1 MVGKRDRRRLSTAE
15 AAARLGVKPATLYAY
30 VSRGLLGRE
39 RSPDGRTSTFDPAEI
54 DRLAR
59 PGRARRGR
67 RPASD
72 LVVPSALTAIDQGL
86 PWYRGVA
93 VTDLAATRTFEEV
106 AEWLWTGQ
114 LPESPAGPGQVARRA
129 GEAPLEGAGEPW
141 RAGEAALDAG
151 RRAQAALPAT
161 ALPLERIRVIAAALA
176 AGDELRLELH
186 PAAVTAAGRSLIAGL
201 VDCLPRPGL
210 PPGGAALAEPP
221 APGAGPIAA
230 RLWAGLSPLDPEPGL
245 VGVLDT
251 ALVLL
256 ADHELAAS
264 TVAARVAASVRADP
278 YAVASAGLATVSGTL
293 HGGASLG
300 IEALLDEIDRPE
312 RAATVVGARLRRGER
327 LRGFGHRLYPDGD
340 PRAGFLLTRLRATAA
355 GSPRMQVVDAL
366 LEATRR
372 GLPEPNVDLALAAL
386 AHVTRM
392 TRGAGE
398 AIFAIARTAGWIA
411 HALEEYARN
420 TPIRPR
426 AVYTGPAPGS

>member
-1 MVGKRDRRRLSTAE
+1 MSDGQRLTTAE

-39 RSPDGRTSTFDPAEI
+39 RAPDGRTSTFDPAEI

-67 RPASD
+67 RPATD
-72 LVVPSALTAIDQGL
+72 LVVPSALTAIDHGL
-86 PWYRGVA
+86 PWYRGLA
-93 VTDLAATRTFEEV
+93 VTDLAGSRTFEEV

-114 LPESPAGPGQVARRA
+114 LPAGGAAPPAGPGGPV
-129 GEAPLEGAGEPW
+129 PW
-141 RAGEAALDAG
+141 RAGEAAVAAG
-151 RRAQAALPAT
+151 RQAQAALPET

-176 AGDELRLELH
+176 AGDDLRLELR

-201 VDCLPRPGL
+201 VDCFPDAAPL
-210 PPGGAALAEPP
+210 GGRAAL
-221 APGAGPIAA
+221 GDGSIAV
-230 RLWAGLSPLDPEPGL
+230 RLWRRLSVLDPDPGL
-245 VGVLDT
+245 VDVLDA

-278 YAVASAGLATVSGTL
+278 YAVVSAGLATVSGTL

-312 RAATVVGARLRRGER
+312 QAAAVVGARLRRGER

-340 PRAGFLLTRLRATAA
+340 PRARFLLTRLRVTAA
-355 GSPRMQVVDAL
+355 GSPRMEAVDAV
-366 LEATRR
+366 LEATTRR
-372 GLPEPNVDLALAAL
+372 GLPDPNVDLALAAL
-386 AHVTRM
+386 AHVTSM
-392 TRGAGE
+392 THGAAE

-411 HALEEYARN
+411 HALEEYDRN

-426 AVYTGPAPGS
+426 AVYTGPRVGT

>member
-1 MVGKRDRRRLSTAE
+1 MSGGRGERRLTTAE
-15 AAARLGVKPATLYAY
+15 AAERLGVKPATLYAY

-39 RSPDGRTSTFDPAEI
+39 RAADGRTSTFDPAEI

-67 RPASD
+67 RPAAE
-72 LVVPSALTAIDQGL
+72 LVMRSSLTAIAEGV
-86 PWYRGVA
+86 PWYRGLA
-93 VTDLAATRTFEEV
+93 VPDLAATRTFEEV
-106 AEWLWTGQ
+106 ATWLWTDQFPDPPSSG
-114 LPESPAGPGQVARRA
+114 AAW
-129 GEAPLEGAGEPW
+129 GAG
-141 RAGEAALDAG
+141 GAALEAG
-151 RRAQAALPAT
+151 RRAQAALPDA

-186 PAAVTAAGRSLIAGL
+186 PAAVTAAGRALIAGL
-201 VDCLPRPGL
+201 VDCIPRPG
-210 PPGGAALAEPP
+210 PPPEGTAIPD
-221 APGAGPIAA
+221 
-230 RLWAGLSPLDPEPGL
+230 RLWAALSPLDPEPGL
-245 VGVLDT
+245 VATLDA

-300 IEALLDEIDRPE
+300 IEALLAEIDLPD
-312 RAATVVGARLRRGER
+312 RAAGVVGGRLRRGER
-327 LRGFGHRLYPDGD
+327 LHGFGHRLYPGGD
-340 PRAGFLLTRLRATAA
+340 PRARVLLDRLRATAA
-355 GSPRMQVVDAL
+355 ESPRLATVEAL

-372 GLPEPNVDLALAAL
+372 RSLPEPNVDLALAAL
-386 AHVTRM
+386 AHITNMV
-392 TRGAGE
+392 RGAGE

-411 HALEEYARN
+411 HALEEYDRN

-426 AVYTGPAPGS
+426 AIYTGPAPGS

>member
-1 MVGKRDRRRLSTAE
+1 MEQERVGRRLRTAE

-114 LPESPAGPGQVARRA
+114 LPEPPAEPGGV
-129 GEAPLEGAGEPW
+129 PW

-221 APGAGPIAA
+221 AAGAGPIAA

-245 VGVLDT
+245 VGVLET

-355 GSPRMQVVDAL
+355 ESPRMQVVDAL
-366 LEATRR
+366 LEAAARR

-411 HALEEYARN
+411 HALEEYDRN

-426 AVYTGPAPGS
+426 AVYTGPPLGP